1 MTELI
6 FTRHGQTEWNVAKK
20 MQGQLDSPLTEMGL
34 SQARVIGSY
43 LRGENISAIYSS
55 SLPRAQRT
63 AIIIQKETKLG
74 EIFISD
80 ALVEINLADLE
91 GRTFTSATADYPE
104 RMEAFASSP
113 ADFVP
118 LGNGEYFSDVQKRA
132 LDFIYPLFEK
142 HKGEKVLIV
151 THAVILRLIMAHFEK
166 IEFNDYWKIH
176 GFFYPCSI
184 SRVAFDGKTYDV
196 KERNS
201 IEYAKRGF

>member
-34 SQARVIGSY
+34 SQARVLGSY
-43 LRGENISAIYSS
+43 LRGEGISVIYSS

-63 AIIIQKETKLG
+63 ANIIQKETRVP
-74 EIFISD
+74 EVITTEQ
-80 ALVEINLADLE
+80 LVEINLADLE
-91 GRTFTSATADYPE
+91 GRTFASATLDYPE
-104 RMEAFASSP
+104 RMKAFASSP
-113 ADFVP
+113 SDFTP
-118 LGNGEYFSDVQKRA
+118 LGNGEYFADVQKRA
-132 LDFIYPLFEK
+132 LDFIFPLFAM
-142 HKGEKVLIV
+142 HKGEKILIV

-166 IEFNDYWKIH
+166 IEFNEYWKLH

-184 SRVAFDGKTYDV
+184 SRVVFDGKVFQV

-201 IEYAKRGF
+201 IEYAKRRF

>member
-6 FTRHGQTEWNVAKK
+6 FTRHGQTEWNVAKR

-34 SQARVIGSY
+34 SQARVLGSY
-43 LRGENISAIYSS
+43 LRGENISVIYSS

-63 AIIIQKETKLG
+63 ATIIQRETGLS
-74 EIFISD
+74 EFFSTD
-80 ALVEINLADLE
+80 SLVEINLASLE
-91 GRTFTSATADYPE
+91 GKTFASATEEYPE
-104 RMEAFASSP
+104 RMEAFATSP

-118 LGNGEYFSDVQKRA
+118 LGNGEYFTDVQKRA
-132 LDFIYPLFEK
+132 LDFILHIFEE
-142 HKGEKVLIV
+142 HKDKKVLIV

-166 IEFNDYWKIH
+166 IWFNDYWKIH

-184 SRVAFDGKTYDV
+184 SRVTYDGETYAV
-196 KERNS
+196 AERNS

>member
-6 FTRHGQTEWNVAKK
+6 FTRHGQTEWNVAKR

-34 SQARVIGSY
+34 SQARVLGSY

-55 SLPRAQRT
+55 SLQRAQRT
-63 AIIIQKETKLG
+63 ATIIQRETGL
-74 EIFISD
+74 ERFITSD
-80 ALVEINLADLE
+80 SLVEIGLASLE
-91 GRTFTSATADYPE
+91 GRTFASATEEYPE
-104 RMEAFASSP
+104 RMAAFASSP

-118 LGNGEYFSDVQKRA
+118 LGNGEYFSEVQKRA
-132 LDFIYPLFEK
+132 LDFIFPLFEK
-142 HKGEKVLIV
+142 HKDEKVLIV

-166 IEFNDYWKIH
+166 IWFNDYWKIH

-184 SRVAFDGKTYDV
+184 SRVIFDGQTYEV
-196 KERNS
+196 AERNS

>member
-6 FTRHGQTEWNVAKK
+6 FTRHGQTEWNVAKR

-34 SQARVIGSY
+34 SQARVLGSY
-43 LRGENISAIYSS
+43 LRGENISVIYSS

-63 AIIIQKETKLG
+63 ATIIQRETALA
-74 EIFISD
+74 EIISTD
-80 ALVEINLADLE
+80 ALVEINLATLE
-91 GRTFTSATADYPE
+91 GRTFARATEEYPE
-104 RMEAFASSP
+104 KMQAFASNP

-132 LDFIYPLFEK
+132 LNFISPLFEK
-142 HKGEKVLIV
+142 HKDEKVLIV

-166 IEFNDYWKIH
+166 IWFNDYWKIH

-184 SRVAFDGKTYDV
+184 SRVTYDGEIFKV
-196 KERNS
+196 TERNS